1 MELHLQKDK
10 KEKNKAKVRIKL
22 LQMVLQS
29 VSGSAVYKKQ
39 CLNQIHRDKDIYT
52 CTYKYKYT
60 YMKISPM
67 APEWVIS
74 CFARTTTFSVVGGK
88 HFNKR
93 EQGSSKQCP
102 EC

>member
-10 KEKNKAKVRIKL
+10 KEKNKAKLRIKL

-29 VSGSAVYKKQ
+29 VSGSAVYKKR
-39 CLNQIHRDKDIYT
+39 CLNQIHTDKDIYT
-52 CTYKYKYT
+52 CTYKYT
-60 YMKISPM
+60 YMKISPTT
-67 APEWVIS
+67 PEWVRS
-74 CFARTTTFSVVGGK
+74 CFSRTTTLSVVGGK
-88 HFNKR
+88 HVNKR